1 MKTKTNQTLKLTLTA
16 ILIAIGI
23 LIPMISPVKII
34 LEPASFTLASHVAI
48 FIAMFI
54 SPGVALTVA
63 LGTTMGFFLGGF
75 PIVVTLR
82 ALTHV
87 VFVVLGSQ
95 LLKKRPSL
103 LNNKGQSILFSLGI
117 GIVHAVSEIAV
128 VSLFYFGG
136 NMTEGYYAQGFM
148 SSVLLLVG
156 IGTVVHSMIDF
167 TIAQVIWLGLEKRTN
182 IGKKV
187 ASIQ

>member
-54 SPGVALTVA
+54 SPGAALTVA